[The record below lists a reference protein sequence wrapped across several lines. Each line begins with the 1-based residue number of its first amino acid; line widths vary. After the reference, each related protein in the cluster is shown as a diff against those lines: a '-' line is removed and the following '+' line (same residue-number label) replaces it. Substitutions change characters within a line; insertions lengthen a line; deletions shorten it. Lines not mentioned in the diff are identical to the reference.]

1 MFFGAWSKS
10 HGSLSALACYPE
22 GGLLGNKKDEALLQ
36 QQRAEFLS
44 LDVPQDPKPSDVIL
58 IQPLKYTTL
67 AEYMD
72 RVLFHRSWSFFVT
85 LDKNGSHLLHRELLF
100 VEIDS
105 LE

>member
-1 MFFGAWSKS
+1 MKS
-10 HGSLSALACYPE
+10 VAKEGDWLRKMLSGVERDA
-22 GGLLGNKKDEALLQ
+22 
-36 QQRAEFLS
+36 LS